1 MTTATSRVNVSNTS
15 IKDQALSGAFDSIL
29 IHTSD
34 TDYSVRMQ
42 RLWTEHSMAEYLR
55 SNSDFAET
63 VRTIVSD
70 VAQRGD
76 AAVSEY
82 TEKFD
87 AVTLTADQFRIS
99 ADALK
104 TAHASLDASL
114 LESLRKSIDNVRK
127 YQSEIFIGNT
137 STHPGIRYTPLKRVG
152 CCIPGASAPLPS
164 TLIMTAVPAQVAG
177 VKEIVVLSPPRYEGS
192 IHPVILGLCYE
203 LGITEVYRLGGA
215 QAVAALA
222 WGTETISK
230 VDKIVGPGHDVVQLA
245 KKECFGL
252 VDMDSFAGPSDVLI
266 VANDQ
271 ADPAWVAAD
280 LLSQAEHDP
289 GAGIVVTDSAEF
301 ARNVLAELELQCAKL
316 DRAEA
321 TKKCLLAYSGII
333 VCESMEAVIDWANDF
348 AAEHL
353 QVQCGEDSKAIS
365 EKLINA
371 GAIFIGPY
379 TPVAVGDYYAGPSH
393 TLPTRQTSKYFSAV
407 TSNDFVKS
415 ISIIEYT
422 HAQLTDA
429 ADDIIRLA
437 MTEGLDA
444 HAKSVQKRME

>member
-1 MTTATSRVNVSNTS
+1 MATRFDELLIRATETDSR
-15 IKDQALSGAFDSIL
+15 
-29 IHTSD
+29 
-34 TDYSVRMQ
+34 RMKKL
-42 RLWTEHSMAEYLR
+42 RTEHSMAEYLKSR
-55 SNSDFAET
+55 GDFAKT
-63 VRTIVSD
+63 VREIVAN
-70 VAQRGD
+70 VAARGD
-76 AAVSEY
+76 AAVAEY

-87 AVTLTADQFRIS
+87 KVTLAASEFRVS
-99 ADALK
+99 PDALK
-104 TAHASLDASL
+104 AAHESLDANL
-114 LESLRKSIDNVRK
+114 LESLRKSIANVQK
-127 YQSEIFIGNT
+127 YQTEIFIGNKT
-137 STHPGIRYTPLKRVG
+137 THPGIRYSPLKRVA

-164 TLIMTAVPAQVAG
+164 TVIMTAVPAQIAG
-177 VKEIVVLSPPRYEGS
+177 VKEIVILSPPRYAGS

-222 WGTETISK
+222 WGTETITK

-271 ADPAWVAAD
+271 ANPAWVAAD
-280 LLSQAEHDP
+280 MLSQAEHDP
-289 GAGIVVTDSAEF
+289 GAGVVVTDSTDF
-301 ARNVLAELELQCAKL
+301 AQKVLAELEIQCAQL

-321 TKKCLLAYSGII
+321 TEKCLLAYSGIV
-333 VCESMEAVIDWANDF
+333 VCENMDAVIDWANDF

-353 QVQCGEDSKAIS
+353 QVQCGDESKAIS

-415 ISIIEYT
+415 TSIIEYT
-422 HAQLTDA
+422 QAQLTDA
-429 ADDIIRLA
+429 ADDIVRMA
-437 MTEGLDA
+437 TTEGLDA
-444 HAKSVQKRME
+444 HAKSVQKRVE

>member
-1 MTTATSRVNVSNTS
+1 VSS
-15 IKDQALSGAFDSIL
+15 KFDSIL
-29 IHTSD
+29 LNTSD
-34 TDYSVRMQ
+34 SDYSTRIQ
-42 RLWTEHSMAEYLR
+42 RLWAEHSMAEYLK
-55 SNSDFAET
+55 SNGDFAET
-63 VRTIVSD
+63 VRKIVAD

-76 AAVSEY
+76 TAVSEY

-87 AVTLTADQFRIS
+87 AVTLTANEFRIS
-99 ADALK
+99 TDDLK
-104 TAHASLDASL
+104 AAHASLDAAL
-114 LESLRKSIDNVRK
+114 LESLRKSIANVRK
-127 YQSEIFIGNT
+127 YQSEIFIGNKT
-137 STHPGIRYTPLKRVG
+137 AHPGIRYTPLKRAA

-164 TLIMTAVPAQVAG
+164 TVIMTAVPAQVAG
-177 VKEIVVLSPPRYEGS
+177 VKEIVILSPPRYEGS

-215 QAVAALA
+215 QAVAAAA
-222 WGTETISK
+222 WGTETIAK

-271 ADPAWVAAD
+271 ANPAWVAAD
-280 LLSQAEHDP
+280 MLSQAEHDP
-289 GAGIVVTDSAEF
+289 GAGIVVTDSADF
-301 ARNVLAELELQCAKL
+301 AQKVLAELELQCEKL

-321 TKKCLLAYSGII
+321 TEKCLLAYSGIV
-333 VCESMEAVIDWANDF
+333 VCETMDAVIDWANDF

-353 QVQCGEDSKAIS
+353 QVQCGERSKAVS
-365 EKLINA
+365 EKLVNA
-371 GAIFIGPY
+371 GALFIGPY

-415 ISIIEYT
+415 TSIIEYT
-422 HAQLTDA
+422 QQQLTDA
-429 ADDIIRLA
+429 AETIVRLA

-444 HAKSVQKRME
+444 HAKSVQKRIE